1 LAKEP
6 GLPWIC
12 TSHDWGIAV
21 IVKKRFFVQV
31 YLIYH
36 MQIGVI
42 IYEDNNHL
50 RESLSNL
57 ITFSRDL
64 LLLGHYAQA
73 NDVVDHVKKL
83 QPDVILMDID
93 MPGTNGIEAVKRI
106 RDSNLQVQII
116 MLTVFDDNS
125 HVLDAICAGASGYLL
140 KKYISDHLLDAVTQV
155 MQGEAPMSPG
165 IARMIISNMQ
175 QTAKQVLNDYKLT
188 GREKEI
194 LSELSRG
201 NSYKLIAAG
210 LGISIDT
217 VRTHIKKIYE
227 KLQVHSQT
235 EAISKAVNERLV

>member
-1 LAKEP
+1 
-6 GLPWIC
+6 
-12 TSHDWGIAV
+12 
-21 IVKKRFFVQV
+21 
-31 YLIYH
+31 
-36 MQIGVI
+36 MQTGVI

-64 LLLGHYAQA
+64 VLLGNYAQA
-73 NDVVDHVKKL
+73 NDVVSHVKDL

-93 MPGTNGIEAVKRI
+93 MPGTSGIEAVRKI
-106 RDSNLQVQII
+106 RDFNQQAQII

-175 QTAKQVLNDYKLT
+175 QTAAPVLNDYKLT

-201 NSYKLIAAG
+201 NSYKMIAAD
-210 LGISIDT
+210 LDISIDT

-235 EAISKAVNERLV
+235 EAVSKAMNERLV